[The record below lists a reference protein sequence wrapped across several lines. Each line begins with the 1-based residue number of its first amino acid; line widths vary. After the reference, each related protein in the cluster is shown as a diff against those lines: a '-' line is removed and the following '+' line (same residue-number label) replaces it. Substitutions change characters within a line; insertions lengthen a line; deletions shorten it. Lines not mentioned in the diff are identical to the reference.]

1 MRTTTLFRLDPS
13 SENVE
18 RSWQLKFWRRPI
30 RINGSSVVESVD
42 FEQTEPVP
50 NGDFADE
57 NLPVQNTRT
66 IDTIPCGLL
75 IKSIGYQGIQIDPWL
90 PFDADRGIIR
100 SRQSRVDDRPGLYC
114 TGWIGRGARG
124 VIAETTTEG
133 TNASPTSFHQCIVSC
148 LAAHTVARR
157 IMDDIEH
164 GPLTHLDEP
173 KAGGDGLISLATSRH
188 VRCVTY
194 DDWKKLDA
202 HETQLGSSRG
212 KPREKIVDIRTMLDL
227 TSSSKT

>member
-1 MRTTTLFRLDPS
+1 MSLFRLAPLI
-13 SENVE
+13 EHAE
-18 RSWQLKFWRRPI
+18 RFWQLKFWRRPT
-30 RINGSSVVESVD
+30 RINGQSVVESVD
-42 FEQTEPVP
+42 FEQTEPVA

-66 IDTIPCGLL
+66 IETIPCGLL

-90 PFDADRGIIR
+90 PFDTDRGIIR
-100 SRQSRVDDRPGLYC
+100 SRQNRIDDRPGLYC

-133 TNASPTSFHQCIVSC
+133 TNVPSLHVDCIAAR

-157 IMDDIEH
+157 IMDDIEQ
-164 GPLTHLDEP
+164 GQLTHLHET
-173 KAGGDGLISLATSRH
+173 KSGGDGLISLAASRQ

-202 HETQLGSSRG
+202 HETHLGSSRG
-212 KPREKIVDIRTMLDL
+212 KPREKIVDIGTMLEL
-227 TSSSKT
+227 TSPPSLKN